1 MKPQEKAR
9 KLRPYIEKAAQSL
22 DDIDALEAV
31 DLYPEWSGENVDYE
45 AGIRLRF
52 GDKLYKVL
60 QPHTSQ
66 KTWSPDVTP
75 SLYALVFIPDPEV
88 IPDWIQPDSTNPYMK
103 GDKVKHNGKTWESLI
118 DNNIWEPGVVGTET
132 LWAEINS

>member
-1 MKPQEKAR
+1 MTFVELAR

-22 DDIDALEAV
+22 DDTDALEAV
-31 DLYPEWSGENVDYE
+31 YLYPEWSGESVDYK
-45 AGIRLRF
+45 ADIRLRY

-75 SLYALVFIPDPEV
+75 SLYALVLIPDPEV

-103 GDKVKHNGKTWESLI
+103 GDKVKHNDKTWESLI
-118 DNNIWEPGVVGTET
+118 DNNIWEPGVVGTEA